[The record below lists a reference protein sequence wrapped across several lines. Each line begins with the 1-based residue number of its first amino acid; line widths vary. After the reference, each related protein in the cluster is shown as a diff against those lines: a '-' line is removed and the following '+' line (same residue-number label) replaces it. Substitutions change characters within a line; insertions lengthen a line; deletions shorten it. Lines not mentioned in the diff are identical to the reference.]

1 MKKII
6 SMLFIMAIIAKAN
19 AQTWEEWTEQKETQI
34 KYLVQQI
41 AAFQTYL
48 GYVKQGYEIA
58 HKGISTVQNIKNGEW
73 NLHKDFF
80 GSLKSINPVIKNSAK
95 VADIIVLQ
103 DGLVKKSKTLMNEC
117 RQNGELTYEEIAY
130 LENICNKLLLE
141 SLKNIDELIMVITSG
156 ELQMKDDERINRI
169 EKIYADMQEKQVFI
183 RSFGSSLV
191 RLLKSRSHEK
201 FEIELSKT
209 LNHVK

>member
-6 SMLFIMAIIAKAN
+6 SLLFIIAIITKAN

-34 KYLVQQI
+34 KYLVEQI

-58 HKGISTVQNIKNGEW
+58 HKGITTVQNIKNGEW

-95 VADIIVLQ
+95 VADIIALQ
-103 DGLVKKSKTLMNEC
+103 VGLVKRSKALLNEC
-117 RQNGELTYEEIAY
+117 RQNGQLTYEEIAY
-130 LENICNKLLLE
+130 LENVCNKLLLE
-141 SLKNIDELIMVITSG
+141 SLKNIDELTMVITSG

-169 EKIYADMQEKQVFI
+169 EKIYADMKEKQVFL
-183 RSFGSSLV
+183 RSFGSSVV
-191 RLLKSRSHEK
+191 RLSKSRSHEK

-209 LNHVK
+209 LNNVK